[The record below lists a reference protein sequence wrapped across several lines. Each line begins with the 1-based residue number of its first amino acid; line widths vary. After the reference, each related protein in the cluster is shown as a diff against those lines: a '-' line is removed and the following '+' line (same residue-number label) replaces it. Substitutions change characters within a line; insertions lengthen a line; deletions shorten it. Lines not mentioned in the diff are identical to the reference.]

1 MSHPEPGGLSV
12 RDIIAVIARIRTQVV
27 GADVVE
33 LNPAHDTGDAT
44 AIAAV
49 KLIKELMGAM
59 ARR

>member
-1 MSHPEPGGLSV
+1 LSV
-12 RDIIAVIARIRTQVV
+12 RDIVAVTARIRTQVV

-44 AIAAV
+44 AIVAV

-59 ARR
+59 ARS